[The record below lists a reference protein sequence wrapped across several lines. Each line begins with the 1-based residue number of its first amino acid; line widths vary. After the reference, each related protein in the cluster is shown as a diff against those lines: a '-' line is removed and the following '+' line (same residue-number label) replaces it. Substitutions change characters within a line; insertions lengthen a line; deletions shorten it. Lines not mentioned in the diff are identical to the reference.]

1 MRRIST
7 LSIQARLVALL
18 VLTAFALSGAAVF
31 AAVHEANGVMKQ
43 RQQATQGVV
52 EMALGLVERYGAAVD
67 DGSMTRAEAQAA
79 AIADL
84 QAARTQDGHS
94 VFILDT
100 DGTMVLDPADPS
112 LEGQQLA
119 DRTDGDGNTPF
130 TDMVETAGGDGSGFV
145 SYAWPKPGE
154 SDATE
159 TTAYVAGYEPWGW
172 VIGSVNYLDEVRAVE
187 WAAFQVMGGIAVAV
201 LVVFGLL
208 AWLVGRSIKQ
218 PLLEATRV
226 LESGDVATRLDTG
239 KGKTELDHLAAAL
252 NTTLDRSTAVIR
264 EVTAAVD
271 QLDDAVVKLVGS
283 SDQITVTAAST
294 QQLAAQVTA
303 AAHEVDNGIEM
314 VASGAE
320 EMGSSITEISQ
331 NAGKVAG
338 MAAEAVT
345 AADLT
350 NVTVAALGE
359 SSREIGHVVKMITG
373 IAEQTNLLALNATI
387 EAARAGEAGKGFAV
401 VANEV
406 KDLAHETSSATSQVV
421 ARVESIQAAVMKA
434 AEEIGIIGELI
445 GQINDYQVT
454 VAGAVE
460 EQTATTSVMA
470 HSAATVAGATA
481 SMVAH
486 LDEVNVATEETS
498 RELQV
503 IRDEAH
509 EISDTAARL
518 RTVAGAYQG

>member
-7 LSIQARLVALL
+7 LSIQARMVALL
-18 VLTAFALSGAAVF
+18 VLTTFALSGAAVF
-31 AAVHEANGVMKQ
+31 AAVHEANGVLKQ
-43 RQQATQGVV
+43 RRDATQGVV
-52 EMALGLVERYGAAVD
+52 EMATGLVARYSAAVD
-67 DGSMTRAEAQAA
+67 DGTMTRAEAQTAA
-79 AIADL
+79 VTDL
-84 QAARTQDGHS
+84 RAARTKDGHS
-94 VFILDT
+94 VFILDQ
-100 DGTMVLDPADPS
+100 DASMVLDPANPS
-112 LEGQQLA
+112 MEGQSLA
-119 DRTDGDGNTPF
+119 DRTDSDGNRPF
-130 TDMVETAGGDGSGFV
+130 AEMVDIVGTDSSGFV
-145 SYAWPKPGE
+145 SYSWPKPGE
-154 SDATE
+154 TE
-159 TTAYVAGYEPWGW
+159 PTSAVAYVSGFEPWGW
-172 VIGSVNYLDEVRAVE
+172 VIGSVSYLDEVRAVE
-187 WAAFQVMGGIAVAV
+187 LAAFEVMGGIAIAV
-201 LVVFGLL
+201 LLVFGLL
-208 AWLVGRSIKQ
+208 AWVVGKSIKG
-218 PLLEATRV
+218 PLDEATRI
-226 LESGDVATRLDTG
+226 LQSGDVSTRLDTG

-252 NTTLDRSTAVIR
+252 NSTLDRSTAIIR
-264 EVTAAVD
+264 EVSAAVD
-271 QLDDAVVKLVGS
+271 QLDSTAVRLVGS
-283 SDQITVTAAST
+283 SDQITVTAGST

-303 AAHEVDNGIEM
+303 AAHQVDNGIEM

-320 EMGSSITEISQ
+320 EMGASITEISQ

-359 SSREIGHVVKMITG
+359 SSREIGHVVKVITG

-401 VANEV
+401 VAGEV
-406 KDLAHETSSATSQVV
+406 KELAHETSDATSQVV
-421 ARVESIQAAVMKA
+421 ERVESIQAAVRKA
-434 AEEIGIIGELI
+434 AEEIEVIGRLI

-481 SMVAH
+481 TMVAH

-498 RELQV
+498 RELQF

-518 RTVAGAYQG
+518 RTVAATYQS